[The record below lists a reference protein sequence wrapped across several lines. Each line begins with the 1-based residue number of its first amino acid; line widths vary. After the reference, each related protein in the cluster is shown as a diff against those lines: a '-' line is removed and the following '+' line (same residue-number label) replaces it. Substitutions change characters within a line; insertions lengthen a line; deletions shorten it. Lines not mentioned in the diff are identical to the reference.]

1 MQQDAVAIWAT
12 LGPLAGVLA
21 AVLLF
26 GLALWLVAR
35 ARRGNRKVREAR
47 DDPHAAQGRRTTDGT
62 ELAQKDHRDIS
73 Q

>member
-1 MQQDAVAIWAT
+1 MQQDAVVLWGT
-12 LGPLAGVLA
+12 LGPLAGILA
-21 AVLLF
+21 AALLF

-47 DDPHAAQGRRTTDGT
+47 DDPHANQGMRNDGT

>member
-1 MQQDAVAIWAT
+1 MQQDGAVLWGT
-12 LGPLAGVLA
+12 LGPLAGILA

-47 DDPHAAQGRRTTDGT
+47 DDPHVREGGGRRDGA
-62 ELAQKDHRDIS
+62 ELAREDRRDIS